1 MRAKGLMSPDPNVCE
16 ATLLSSRHI
25 LLVALCIC
33 LICSGPLYMLMTTNV
48 GGERRFAAAVAK
60 RLQTLGVC
68 EQTLCIHVQRGYL
81 GHKCLCSSL
90 CVLPLFLPPRATSW
104 PKKIPKCSAL
114 HFYCIQKMAWKPS
127 EEANMQRK
135 TYNSKPLA
143 CYYWS
148 YTFSV

>member
-60 RLQTLGVC
+60 RLQTLGMC
-68 EQTLCIHVQRGYL
+68 EQTLCMHVQRGYL

-90 CVLPLFLPPRATSW
+90 CVLPLFLPPPCNKLAKENTKVFST
-104 PKKIPKCSAL
+104 AFLL
-114 HFYCIQKMAWKPS
+114 HSKDGM
-127 EEANMQRK
+127 K
-135 TYNSKPLA
+135 TK
-143 CYYWS
+143 
-148 YTFSV
+148 